1 MTTTTLTPSTVQ
13 PSSAPAT
20 VAAPR
25 RAAKQIPFGRLLT
38 VEMRKMFDTRSGFW
52 LLASVVVLSVI
63 ASGAVL
69 LFGGEADVTYANMSA
84 AMGIPLAILLP
95 VIAILSVTSEW
106 SQRSGLTTF
115 TLVPHRGRVL
125 LAKAV
130 NTVLV
135 GVAAM
140 VASLLIGAATNL
152 LGAAIYG
159 IDPIWETNV
168 ADLSKIVLANVLS
181 MMFGFTLGL
190 VIRNSAAAIVGYFV
204 YSFVI
209 GNLLFLLAS
218 TQEWYADI
226 DRWINFQFNQTY
238 LFDQDLVAKD
248 WAYLG
253 VSSLL
258 WLVIPLAIGA
268 WTAMRAEVK

>member
-1 MTTTTLTPSTVQ
+1 MTTTTLPR
-13 PSSAPAT
+13 PAT
-20 VAAPR
+20 EPVAPGRPSR
-25 RAAKQIPFGRLLT
+25 RTTRPIPFGRLVL
-38 VEMRKMFDTRSGFW
+38 VELRKMFDTRSGFW
-52 LLASVVVLSVI
+52 LMTSVVTTAVL

-69 LFGGEADVTYANMSA
+69 LFGSEADVTYANLSA
-84 AMGIPLAILLP
+84 AIGIPMAIILP

-125 LAKAV
+125 LAKGV
-130 NTVLV
+130 NTLHV

-140 VASLLIGAATNL
+140 VLALAIGAVTNL
-152 LGAAIYG
+152 LGAAAYG
-159 IDPIWETNV
+159 IDPVWETSLT
-168 ADLSKIVLANVLS
+168 DLSHIVLANVLG
-181 MMFGFTLGL
+181 MAFGFTLGL
-190 VIRNSAAAIVGYFV
+190 VIRSSPAAIVGYFV

-218 TQEWYADI
+218 SQEWFADI
-226 DRWINFQFNQTY
+226 NRWVNFQYNQTY
-238 LFDQDLVAKD
+238 FFDQEIVAKD

-258 WLVIPLAIGA
+258 WLVLPLAVGA
-268 WTAMRAEVK
+268 WAAMRAEVK